1 MAARVGVR
9 LPFKTPPAAVVPP
22 VEVRPVIAVPIAVAL
37 FVAMLTATVVALTP
51 QVLPMSA
58 KNLSPQFTSVWVSLT
73 TWLIAGVI
81 TAHFDVVPQPAFPH
95 DVFVASS
102 FIDPEAS
109 RMIRM
114 SGGSFDE
121 DFGKVAHAM
130 LPPWPVKPPWPV
142 VKPPPKLPRP
152 VLLPAPV
159 LAPF

>member
-9 LPFKTPPAAVVPP
+9 LPFKTPPAAVV
-22 VEVRPVIAVPIAVAL
+22 
-37 FVAMLTATVVALTP
+37 ALTP

-58 KNLSPQFTSVWVSLT
+58 KNLRPQFTSVWVSLT

-142 VKPPPKLPRP
+142 V
-152 VLLPAPV
+152 
-159 LAPF
+159 